1 MAIPLASLR
10 VPPGAT
16 LSLGSAGQAGFAFE
30 FALAM
35 VIAGTMAFQGSGGAI
50 VIPPGTTLSFSETSV
65 YTGAAVSIQTIT
77 TSGEIVDVTS
87 LASDSIPTNVSISGD
102 GVPSVVGEGRKTFI
116 LKINEY

>member
-50 VIPPGTTLSFSETSV
+50 IIPPGTTLSFSETAV

-77 TSGEIVDVTS
+77 PSGEIVDVTS